1 MASNPPFE
9 MEDQTDEDFFDKLVD
24 DDDFGVTK
32 LPVLSERFGKLSVGS
47 NRDEDGFEVERED
60 NEAGAGEAT
69 VQAHLPDAVDDAS
82 VPSLPQNSSGLDF
95 SAFFNDKVG
104 GLAVDSSDGVEGE
117 DMVVNEDDA
126 DVSAAWG
133 EINDFDDSLPTT
145 TNSGGFE
152 GSVESIAGC
161 LGTDSTVGGV
171 SKVGSSGS
179 GGGIKEVGWSSFYAD
194 TGDQGGSQGNWSDA
208 DFFSE
213 INSAVAGEGF
223 PGSLGGHSYD
233 NRLMSS
239 GIDSQSNGLEVS
251 VNHLHANGELANQV
265 EQVQNPYLQDLSSS
279 NYWENTYPGWAYDAA
294 TGQWYPAE
302 GYDANATVQADSG
315 NSVAENWNDTSNG
328 MMDAS
333 YLQQAAQSVAGTVVE
348 SVMTENIL
356 LVDQVTDVNAGYPE
370 HMVFDAQ
377 YPGWYYDTI
386 KQEWCSLESY
396 ETSLQSSTQSQNQQ
410 NHDRS
415 LITDAHAHGQNDVYS
430 DYSQTDSY
438 GLQNNVNKKQDA
450 QWHGSYNDYNQQ
462 SMANSW
468 HAGTFSSSTGVA
480 WVGNQYSGGFGS
492 EFSHGSS
499 LNRPSSVGSFSVV
512 ESYDKPSGSLVEA
525 HKPLAS
531 ASFFQDQPYSQTNF
545 QHTKNGR
552 LSNDYYH
559 GQKPMNY
566 GMQTLQSGSQFSQV
580 HSSGRSSAGRPAHA
594 LVTFGFGGKLV
605 VLKDTNSSVNLSY
618 GGQDPSGYSISV
630 LNLTEVFQRKDDNTG
645 ASSYTRALCQHSF
658 PGPLVGGS
666 VGTKDLNKWI
676 DERIANCDSPDVDYR
691 KAENLKLLLS
701 LLKVACQHYGK
712 LRSPFGSEPGL
723 KEGDS
728 PESAVAQ
735 IFASAKKNSSVF
747 GSPLSCC
754 FQFLPAAEQIQ
765 ATASEVQNLLVS
777 GRRKE
782 ALQCAQA
789 GQLWGPALI
798 LASQL
803 GDQFYVDTV
812 KQMALTQMVPGS
824 PLRTLCL
831 LIAGQPAEVFSAEA
845 APTNGMQPSGIM
857 SPSKTQSG
865 TKGMLEDWKENLAI
879 ITANRTK
886 DDELVIIHL
895 GDCLWKERGEITAAH
910 ICYLVAEANFES
922 YSDTA
927 RLCIV
932 GADHWKC
939 PRTYASP
946 EAIERT
952 ELYEYSKVLGN
963 SQFTLQPF
971 QPYKIIYAHML
982 AEVGKI
988 SDSLKYCQAIS
999 KSLKNGRAPEV
1010 EMWKQVISSLEE
1022 RIRMHQQGGYSANL
1036 APGKIVGKLLNF
1048 FDNTA
1053 HRVVGGLPPPVPT
1066 TSYTAPHGMEQFHQP
1081 LVTKVSGSQ
1090 STMAMSSLMPSDSM
1104 EPISEWAGNDNGSK
1118 MRGHN
1123 RSVSEPTFGMT
1134 PKQGDGDSSNEM
1146 HSENAPAKGPVSG
1159 RASRFPRFGFGSQIL
1174 QKTVGLVLRPRN
1186 DKQAKLGEANKFYY
1200 DEKLK
1205 RWVEEGA
1212 EPPAE
1217 ETALAPPPT
1226 TATFQN
1232 GLPDGSPEFNSPSI
1246 SGPSSGIPPIPP
1258 SSNQFSASGR
1268 MGVRSRYVD
1277 TFNKGGGNPAH
1288 LFQSPSVPAAK
1299 PAVAANAKFFVPA
1312 PVMSPSNDP
1321 TMEAITENLQEE
1333 TATSEDFSNPSPYDP
1348 YKSPLAS
1355 ASPNMPR
1362 FPSMGSIPSKSPMAS
1377 ENGPFPSHSRRTAS
1391 WSGSFNEVSYPPKQP
1406 ADGKLPVETLGTSSP
1421 SDMMQMY
1428 RNGSGSVGDEL
1439 DESRSLVIVSATR
1452 EKSRL
1457 HDTEAD
1463 KCSPCNITVMV

>member
-24 DDDFGVTK
+24 DDDFGVPK
-32 LPVLSERFGKLSVGS
+32 LPDVSNKFGKLSVGG
-47 NRDEDGFEVERED
+47 NREEDGFEVDRED
-60 NEAGAGEAT
+60 KEAGAGDAGK
-69 VQAHLPDAVDDAS
+69 AHMPHAVGD
-82 VPSLPQNSSGLDF
+82 VNEPSSPQNSFGMDD
-95 SAFFNDKVG
+95 SAFFDDKVG
-104 GLAVDSSDGVEGE
+104 GSAMDSSDGVKGE
-117 DMVVNEDDA
+117 DAVVNEGDA

-145 TNSGGFE
+145 TISGGFD
-152 GSVESIAGC
+152 GSVESISGS

-171 SKVGSSGS
+171 SKVVGSGGS

-194 TGDQGGSQGNWSDA
+194 TGDQGGSHGNWSNT

-213 INSAVAGEGF
+213 INSTVDGVEF
-223 PGSLGGHSYD
+223 LGSAGGHSYD
-233 NRLMSS
+233 TRVMSS
-239 GIDSQSNGLEVS
+239 GVDSQSNGLESSVS
-251 VNHLHANGELANQV
+251 HLHDNREPANQI
-265 EQVQNPYLQDLSSS
+265 EQVQNPDMQDLSSS
-279 NYWENTYPGWAYDAA
+279 NYWDNMYPGWTYDAA
-294 TGQWYPAE
+294 TGQWCPVE
-302 GYDANATVQADSG
+302 GYDANVTAQVDSG
-315 NSVAENWNDTSNG
+315 NSVVENWNGTSNG
-328 MMDAS
+328 TMDAS
-333 YLQQAAQSVAGTVVE
+333 YLQQAEQSVAATVVE
-348 SVMTENIL
+348 SGTTENIYR
-356 LVDQVTDVNAGYPE
+356 VDQVTDVNAGYPE

-396 ETSLQSSTQSQNQQ
+396 KASLQSSTQSQNQQ

-415 LITDAHAHGQNDVYS
+415 LVTDARAHGQNDVYS
-430 DYSQTDSY
+430 DNSQTELY
-438 GLQNNVNKKQDA
+438 GLQNNVSQSQDA
-450 QWHGSYNDYNQQ
+450 QWPVSYNDYSQQ

-468 HAGTFSSSTGVA
+468 HSGTFSSGSGAA

-492 EFSHGSS
+492 EFSHHNS
-499 LNRPSSVGSFSVV
+499 LNCQSSVGSFSVV
-512 ESYDKPSGSLVEA
+512 ESYERPRGSLGEA
-525 HKPLAS
+525 HNPLTS
-531 ASFFQDQPYSQTNF
+531 ASFFQDQPYSKTNF
-545 QHTKNGR
+545 QHSKDAH

-559 GQKPMNY
+559 VQKPTNY
-566 GMQTLQSGSQFSQV
+566 GMQPLQSGTQCSQV
-580 HSSGRSSAGRPAHA
+580 PSPGRSSAGRPAHA

-605 VLKDTNSSVNLSY
+605 VLKDTNSSSNFSY

-630 LNLTEVFQRKDDNTG
+630 LNLTEVFQRKDDSTG

-676 DERIANCDSPDVDYR
+676 DERIENCDSPDVDYR

-701 LLKVACQHYGK
+701 LLKIACQYYGK
-712 LRSPFGSEPGL
+712 LRSPFGSEVGL

-735 IFASAKKNSSVF
+735 IFASAKKNSRDF
-747 GSPLSCC
+747 GSYSPMSCC

-798 LASQL
+798 LGSQL

-831 LIAGQPAEVFSAEA
+831 LIAGQPAEVFSVEA
-845 APTNGMQPSGIM
+845 APTNGMHPSGIM

-910 ICYLVAEANFES
+910 ICYLVADANFES

-927 RLCIV
+927 RLCII

-946 EAIERT
+946 EAIQRT

-982 AEVGKI
+982 AEVGKV
-988 SDSLKYCQAIS
+988 SDSLKYCQALS
-999 KSLKNGRAPEV
+999 KSLKSGRAPEV
-1010 EMWKQVISSLEE
+1010 EMWKQLISSLEE
-1022 RIRMHQQGGYSANL
+1022 RIRTHQQGGYSANL

-1066 TSYTAPHGMEQFHQP
+1066 TSHAAPHGMEQFHQP

-1090 STMAMSSLMPSDSM
+1090 STMTMSSLMPSYSM
-1104 EPISEWAGNDNGSK
+1104 EPISEWTVNGDSSK

-1123 RSVSEPTFGMT
+1123 RSVSEPNFGKT
-1134 PKQGDGDSSNEM
+1134 PRQGDGDSSNEM
-1146 HSENAPAKGPVSG
+1146 NSENAQAKGSVSG

-1186 DKQAKLGEANKFYY
+1186 DKQAKLGETNKFYY

-1226 TATFQN
+1226 TASFQN
-1232 GLPDGSPEFNSPSI
+1232 GLPDYSMGSSTKSEGPFPYGSPEFNSPSI

-1258 SSNQFSASGR
+1258 RSNQFSARGR

-1277 TFNKGGGNPAH
+1277 TFNRGGGSPAN

-1299 PAVAANAKFFVPA
+1299 PVVAANAKFFVPA
-1312 PVMSPSNDP
+1312 PVMAPSNDQ

-1362 FPSMGSIPSKSPMAS
+1362 FPSMGNIPSKGPMAG
-1377 ENGPFPSHSRRTAS
+1377 ENGPFPSQSRRTAS
-1391 WSGSFNEVSYPPKQP
+1391 WSGSFDEVSYPPKQA
-1406 ADGKLPVETLGTSSP
+1406 ADSKLLGEALGASSP
-1421 SDMMQMY
+1421 SDMMQMH

-1439 DESRSLVIVSATR
+1439 DEVEL
-1452 EKSRL
+1452 
-1457 HDTEAD
+1457 
-1463 KCSPCNITVMV
+1463 